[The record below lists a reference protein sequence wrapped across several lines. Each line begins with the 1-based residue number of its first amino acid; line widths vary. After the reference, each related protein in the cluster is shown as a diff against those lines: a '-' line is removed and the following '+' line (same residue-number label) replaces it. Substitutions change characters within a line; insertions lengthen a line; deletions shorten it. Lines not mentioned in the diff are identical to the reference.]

1 MLEKRNIADKA
12 EQTGV
17 TLPDMGRI
25 FRLYYRPLCL
35 FALRYIPDTELSEDI
50 VMESME
56 SFWLKVSTPGAVS
69 FRIMANLKSY
79 LFVSVRNRC
88 ISELRKR
95 RDGDES
101 IENLSA
107 DKADTLAD
115 EAAGGCDEE
124 MVRRSELAADLWTSI
139 DKLPEK
145 RRQVLVMGKRDGLSY
160 EEISEK
166 LGISV
171 NTVRNHMSRALAALR
186 HEYGDVNF
194 VLSLLFI

>member
-17 TLPDMGRI
+17 TLPDMGRT

-69 FRIMANLKSY
+69 FRIMENLKSY

-88 ISELRKR
+88 ISELR
-95 RDGDES
+95 
-101 IENLSA
+101 
-107 DKADTLAD
+107 
-115 EAAGGCDEE
+115 
-124 MVRRSELAADLWTSI
+124 
-139 DKLPEK
+139 K

-171 NTVRNHMSRALAALR
+171 NTVRNHMSRALAALK
-186 HEYGDVNF
+186 HEYRDVNF
-194 VLSLLFI
+194 VPGEIQAESADLDSPADTLSAMDAVRKNFGALYGIQDR